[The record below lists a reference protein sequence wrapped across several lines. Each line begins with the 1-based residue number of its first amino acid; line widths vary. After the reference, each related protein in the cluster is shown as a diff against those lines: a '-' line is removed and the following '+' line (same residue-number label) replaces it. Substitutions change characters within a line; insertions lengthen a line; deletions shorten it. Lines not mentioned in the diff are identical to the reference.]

1 LANDGSWG
9 QRAYS
14 CGGFAAWL
22 VVSDAVFFLLLSLG
36 SLSMVAPGRCRET
49 GCVHGGARLTER
61 FLSPV
66 PARPDSNQRVRIS
79 GLKNVA

>member
-1 LANDGSWG
+1 MMEAGAS
-9 QRAYS
+9 
-14 CGGFAAWL
+14 
-22 VVSDAVFFLLLSLG
+22 VPTHAVALPRGWWFRMRFFFLLLSLG